1 MSKQTLN
8 TSNSMALEQPRGALG
23 KVSIV
28 FATKLKSFTFLPVLK
43 KLPTENRV
51 KSVWEKESNKLSE
64 ALGNHEAAEGK
75 TMDESTY
82 KAEVVYVGDME
93 PQEITKHSET
103 QQKKSTTKLAIAPS
117 PTPAMALDEICCT
130 NPKPSA
136 GTLDT
141 AGNKLPRT
149 PQLGCHNTGTEV
161 GSGLFLNSESQREDE
176 VLSPV
181 SSVDIFTSP
190 FSSKESILSEGW
202 DQETGWSALQML
214 SPSGSVSPCLSVRS
228 GAFTPSVM
236 RIKCHTLAPGSSLM
250 QMPLTSCEKLGC
262 HKHITSPCPLSTR
275 PRHRPPPTQ
284 LSLLTAILRKGRL
297 PVLSSAL
304 QRPYSPC
311 WPISPVNMSSC
322 LACSAASTVAP
333 MVGLRAKSCVS
344 KGPTCT
350 EPSCKARPKL
360 PGLIAKTE
368 PVSNKGSLSSTV
380 ETTDAVDSNT
390 YAERSRIISM
400 PEERSSLTLS
410 CSSLSEP
417 PPAPLYKQTHKG
429 IHVSTDPSLLLGSSS
444 SRPMTSSPESNLVSH
459 IQGNG
464 HKSNDTCPTV
474 RNTKPSQT
482 SSSDFKL
489 MQRAHEQSPT
499 PDHKPIQQSQD
510 ILASVVPKDTDV
522 KPGSHLQNN
531 RKIFHELEKIHSV
544 SPVFQHSPAPRVAGL
559 THLSNTPSISPVLTS
574 PRPDSC
580 TSTDRYTLSSSPAI
594 PYHHLSPSPSSLCSS
609 PTSSLRGS
617 TPDCIDRGSKK
628 PYKIKSTYK
637 ALAAIPT
644 NTLLLEQQAIDD
656 EVNKNNAPL
665 EPSDSFAWED
675 PHSQMCSPAQLR
687 QQSTELYQVI
697 DEVLKDTNQTG
708 PSRHAIKLTAKSVA
722 SETTRKLTPSPRS
735 LGRETKYATFHHQ
748 YTAPAEK
755 TLTKPGVI
763 RPAMVVS
770 RSDDDKEKSCFLNTY
785 QRQQDSFSTDHQYKL
800 ANSTLSTKDE
810 AHERGD
816 LECARDSSEV
826 PEKCMSSSTPVVN
839 QTREH
844 STPSPR
850 GSL

>member
-236 RIKCHTLAPGSSLM
+236 RIKCHTLAAGSSLM

-628 PYKIKSTYK
+628 
-637 ALAAIPT
+637 
-644 NTLLLEQQAIDD
+644 AIDD

-748 YTAPAEK
+748 HTAPAEK

-816 LECARDSSEV
+816 LERARDSSEV